1 MGPWLYTCAQC
12 GAQNHFEVSA
22 MLLPEIHCR
31 ACGFVKTNPP
41 EVRERVGKALE
52 EHKWYAGFLEL
63 ILAVEEELGISF
75 EDADF
80 PQPFVT
86 WRRLLEVTLQHAGT
100 AVTQEQAMG
109 ILAHCAGITEMDIR
123 QRLDEPVHL

>member
-1 MGPWLYTCAQC
+1 MGPWLYTCPQC
-12 GAQNHFEVSA
+12 GAKNYFQVSA
-22 MLLPEIHCR
+22 MLSPEIHCHE
-31 ACGFVKTNPP
+31 CGFVKMNPP

-63 ILAVEEELGISF
+63 ILAIEEELGISF

-86 WRRLLEVTLQHAGT
+86 WRRLLEVTLLHTGT
-100 AVTQEQAMG
+100 AITAMQVITIMARYG
-109 ILAHCAGITEMDIR
+109 DITEMDIR
-123 QRLDEPVHL
+123 ERLDEPILV